1 MKPLRLRF
9 TTPAL
14 LALLLRPAPGA
25 EIVEEPLRNPAWT
38 GRTMGSTYAVKAA
51 GSSLDAARLEKV
63 KAEVDRLLVELN
75 RQMSHYQPD
84 SELSRFNAST
94 STVPCQV
101 SSAFAEV
108 MRFAT
113 ALHRDSGGVS
123 DPSLGLLINVWGFG
137 QRGSRLQPPPEG
149 DVRHAWALTGCG
161 HLHLTVR
168 GELQKDLPALQLNLS
183 SFVPGY
189 AADQVAGL
197 LRTHGLSN
205 VFVEIGGEIRALGD
219 NARGEKWRV
228 GIEAPDS
235 EAPPGEVLQAVV
247 GLSNAGLATAGDYR
261 IYYRDADGQPLGH
274 ILDPRTGHPV
284 RHDVASVTVIAP
296 TALEADG
303 YDTALFVMGVEAG
316 LKWIEARTN
325 AAAMFIVREETG
337 RFRIVT
343 SSRFPRFETRAE

>member
-1 MKPLRLRF
+1 
-9 TTPAL
+9 
-14 LALLLRPAPGA
+14 
-25 EIVEEPLRNPAWT
+25 
-38 GRTMGSTYAVKAA
+38 MGSTYSIKAA
-51 GSSLDAARLEKV
+51 DSPLNAAKLDQV

-94 STVPCQV
+94 STAPFQV
-101 SSAFAEV
+101 SAAFTEV

-113 ALHRDSGGVS
+113 ALHRDSGGLS
-123 DPSLGLLINVWGFG
+123 DPTLGSLINVWGFG
-137 QRGSRLQPPPEG
+137 QKGSRLQPPAAD
-149 DVRHAWALTGCG
+149 DVRRAWALTGCG
-161 HLHLTVR
+161 HLRVTAR
-168 GELQKDLPALQLNLS
+168 GELQKDFPALQLNLS

-197 LRTHGLSN
+197 LRTHALSN
-205 VFVEIGGEIRALGD
+205 VFVDIGGEIRALGH

-228 GIEAPDS
+228 GIETPDP
-235 EAPPGEVLQAVV
+235 EAPPGVVLQAVV

-261 IYYRDADGQPLGH
+261 IYYRDADGRPLGH

-284 RHDVASVTVIAP
+284 RHNVASVTVIAP
-296 TALEADG
+296 TASEADG

-325 AAAMFIVREETG
+325 AAAMFLVREETG

-343 SSRFPRFETRAE
+343 SSRFPRFQTRPE